1 MGVPVGIVSPRAE
14 KKKKRAGKRTCVAP
28 SKEAAAAKVAQAAA
42 PDMMETRCH
51 CQGKP
56 DWQLGDRLQSSS
68 KSNGG
73 LMRPGC
79 SDSECGRAKI
89 RRLLLTLSSLSA
101 VRHNLLSLETL
112 EDPHRS
118 FSLEPG

>member
-1 MGVPVGIVSPRAE
+1 
-14 KKKKRAGKRTCVAP
+14 
-28 SKEAAAAKVAQAAA
+28 
-42 PDMMETRCH
+42 ME
-51 CQGKP
+51 P
-56 DWQLGDRLQSSS
+56 P
-68 KSNGG
+68 
-73 LMRPGC
+73 MRPGC

-118 FSLEPG
+118 FSLEPGQGLNLARASWQSHDCPDLLVFTGTRRESL